1 MTTNVAVTDV
11 KKILVVEDD
20 AAIRNLIQRFL
31 GSKPTYEVKSVGD
44 GKSAIAS
51 FKEFDPDLVILDINL
66 PDSNGYQLCRD
77 MQAAT
82 NVCVLMLTSS
92 TDQASKL
99 RLLAEGADDYMTKP
113 FDLEEL
119 AVRVDVVL
127 RRMRER
133 TSLQEKSL
141 VFGTL
146 AIDPPRREVK
156 LNGENV
162 KLTALEFNLLHF
174 LASHPGRVWTRVE
187 LIREVWGHE
196 FVGDPRVVDV
206 HIGQI
211 RSHIEADTS
220 QPTLIH
226 TVRGVGYK
234 FEAPDGEHAAIEQGS
249 DNN

>member
-1 MTTNVAVTDV
+1 MTNVTVTDV

-20 AAIRNLIQRFL
+20 AAVRNLIQRFL
-31 GSKPTYEVKSVGD
+31 GSKPTYEVKAVGD

-234 FEAPDGEHAAIEQGS
+234 FEAPDQGQAATEKGSEH
-249 DNN
+249 N

>member
-1 MTTNVAVTDV
+1 MTNVALTAT

-20 AAIRNLIQRFL
+20 PAIRNLIQRFL
-31 GSKPTYEVKSVGD
+31 SSKQIYQVESVGD
-44 GKSAIAS
+44 GRSAIAS
-51 FKEFDPDLVILDINL
+51 FKAFDPDLVILDVNL
-66 PDSNGYQLCRD
+66 PDISGSQLCRD

-92 TDQASKL
+92 TDQVAKL
-99 RLLAEGADDYMTKP
+99 KVLAEGADDYMTKP

-119 AVRVDVVL
+119 AVRVEVVL

-133 TSLQEKSL
+133 TSLQEKPL
-141 VFGTL
+141 LFGNLT
-146 AIDPPRREVK
+146 IDPPRREVK
-156 LNGENV
+156 LNNEFV
-162 KLTALEFNLLHF
+162 RLTALEFNLLHF
-174 LASHPGRVWTRVE
+174 LASHPGRVWTRIE

-211 RSHIEADTS
+211 RSHLEADTS

-234 FEAPDGEHAAIEQGS
+234 FEATNTAPDAATDQLPT
-249 DNN
+249 NN

>member
-1 MTTNVAVTDV
+1 MTTNVAVTDA
-11 KKILVVEDD
+11 KRILVVEDD
-20 AAIRNLIQRFL
+20 TAIRNLIQRFL
-31 GSKPTYEVKSVGD
+31 GSKTTYEVKSVGD

-174 LASHPGRVWTRVE
+174 LASHPGRVWTRIE

-234 FEAPDGEHAAIEQGS
+234 FEAPDNNQAAAEPAS
-249 DNN
+249 ENN

>member
-1 MTTNVAVTDV
+1 MTNVALTVA

-20 AAIRNLIQRFL
+20 PGIRNLIQRFL
-31 GSKPTYEVKSVGD
+31 NSKQLYQVESVGD
-44 GKSAIAS
+44 GRSAIAS
-51 FKEFDPDLVILDINL
+51 FKAFDPDLVILDLNL
-66 PDSNGYQLCRD
+66 PDANGYQLCLD

-92 TDQASKL
+92 TDQAAKL
-99 RLLAEGADDYMTKP
+99 KLLAEGADDYMTKP

-119 AVRVDVVL
+119 AVRVEVVL

-133 TSLQEKSL
+133 TSLQEKPL
-141 VFGTL
+141 LFGNLT
-146 AIDPPRREVK
+146 IDPLRREVK
-156 LNGENV
+156 LNNEFV
-162 KLTALEFNLLHF
+162 RLTALEFNLLHF
-174 LASHPGRVWTRVE
+174 LTSHPGRVWTRIE
-187 LIREVWGHE
+187 LIRGVWGHE

-211 RSHIEADTS
+211 RSQLEADTS

-234 FEAPDGEHAAIEQGS
+234 FEATNTDAVAATDPS
-249 DNN
+249 LTNN

>member
-1 MTTNVAVTDV
+1 MTTNVAITDA
-11 KKILVVEDD
+11 KRILVVEDD
-20 AAIRNLIQRFL
+20 SAIRNLIQRFL

-133 TSLQEKSL
+133 TSLQEKAL
-141 VFGTL
+141 VFGKL

-174 LASHPGRVWTRVE
+174 LASHPGRVWTRIE

-234 FEAPDGEHAAIEQGS
+234 FEASDEGHATAEQAAG
-249 DNN
+249 NN

>member
-1 MTTNVAVTDV
+1 MTNVAITST

-20 AAIRNLIQRFL
+20 QAIRTLIQRFL
-31 GSKPTYEVKSVGD
+31 GSKQSYQVESVGD

-51 FKEFDPDLVILDINL
+51 FKAFDPDLVILDINL
-66 PDSNGYQLCRD
+66 PDINGYQLCLD

-82 NVCVLMLTSS
+82 NVCVMMLTSS
-92 TDQASKL
+92 TDQADKL
-99 RLLAEGADDYMTKP
+99 KLLAGGADDYMTKP

-119 AVRVDVVL
+119 AVRVEVVL

-133 TSLQEKSL
+133 SSLQEKPL
-141 VFGTL
+141 LFGNLT
-146 AIDPPRREVK
+146 IDPLRREVK
-156 LNGENV
+156 LHNEFV
-162 KLTALEFNLLHF
+162 RLTALEFNLLHF
-174 LASHPGRVWTRVE
+174 LASHPGRVWTRIE

-211 RSHIEADTS
+211 RSHLEVDTS

-234 FEAPDGEHAAIEQGS
+234 FESTDVAIAPAS
-249 DNN
+249 D

>member
-1 MTTNVAVTDV
+1 MTNVATVDT

-20 AAIRNLIQRFL
+20 PAIRNLIQRFL
-31 GSKPTYEVKSVGD
+31 SSKQPYQVKSVAD

-66 PDSNGYQLCRD
+66 PDTTGLQLCRE

-92 TDQASKL
+92 TDQAAKL
-99 RLLAEGADDYMTKP
+99 KVLSDGADDYMTKP

-119 AVRVDVVL
+119 AVRVEVVL

-133 TSLQEKSL
+133 TSLQEKPL
-141 VFGTL
+141 LFNGL
-146 AIDPPRREVK
+146 MIDPPRREVK
-156 LNGENV
+156 LNGELV
-162 KLTALEFNLLHF
+162 RLTALEFNLLHF
-174 LASHPGRVWTRVE
+174 LASHPGRVWTRAD
-187 LIREVWGHE
+187 LIHGVWGHE

-211 RSHIEADTS
+211 RSHIEVDTS

-234 FEAPDGEHAAIEQGS
+234 FEAPDNEAAPETVS
-249 DNN
+249 AS

>member
-1 MTTNVAVTDV
+1 MTNVAVTDA

-20 AAIRNLIQRFL
+20 VAIRNLIQRFL
-31 GSKPTYEVKSVGD
+31 SSKQTYQVKSVGD

-66 PDSNGYQLCRD
+66 PDSNGYQLCLD

-82 NVCVLMLTSS
+82 NVCILMLTSS

-119 AVRVDVVL
+119 AVRVEVVL

-133 TSLQEKSL
+133 TSLHEKPL
-141 VFGTL
+141 TFGTL
-146 AIDPPRREVK
+146 TIDPPRREVK
-156 LNGENV
+156 LNSELV
-162 KLTALEFNLLHF
+162 RLTALEFNLLHF
-174 LASHPGRVWTRVE
+174 LASHPGRVWTRIE

-211 RSHIEADTS
+211 RSHIEVDTS
-220 QPTLIH
+220 QPMLIH

-234 FEAPDGEHAAIEQGS
+234 FESSDTAQG
-249 DNN
+249 DNA

>member
-1 MTTNVAVTDV
+1 MTNVATVET

-20 AAIRNLIQRFL
+20 PAIRNLIQRFL
-31 GSKPTYEVKSVGD
+31 SSKQPYQVKSVAD

-66 PDSNGYQLCRD
+66 PDTTGLQLCRE

-92 TDQASKL
+92 TDQAAKL
-99 RLLAEGADDYMTKP
+99 KVLSDGADDYMTKP

-119 AVRVDVVL
+119 AVRVEVVL

-133 TSLQEKSL
+133 TSLQEKPLLFSGL
-141 VFGTL
+141 M
-146 AIDPPRREVK
+146 IDPPRREVK
-156 LNGENV
+156 LNGELV
-162 KLTALEFNLLHF
+162 RLTALEFNLLHF
-174 LASHPGRVWTRVE
+174 LASHPGRVWTRAE
-187 LIREVWGHE
+187 LIHGVWGHE

-211 RSHIEADTS
+211 RSHIEVDTS

-234 FEAPDGEHAAIEQGS
+234 FEAPDNEAVPETVSAS
-249 DNN
+249 